1 MSFVETL
8 EKALAAFTL
17 SDEDKVT
24 KRFIE
29 AVSSENWIMCQHLAR
44 EYDLGPAELFDR
56 VAEAACYAYATGV
69 EPKRSA
75 AWTALKTTLETL
87 QYPLWA
93 DAVDKRYRRMTGQ
106 K

>member
-1 MSFVETL
+1 MGFMEQL
-8 EKALAAFTL
+8 EAMVSAKSLTP
-17 SDEDKVT
+17 EDKRM

-29 AVSSENWIMCQHLAR
+29 AISAENWIMCQHLAN
-44 EYDLGPAELFDR
+44 EFELAPAELFDY

-75 AWTALKTTLETL
+75 AWTALKNTLETL

-93 DAVDKRYRRMTGQ
+93 DAVEKRYQRMTNGR
-106 K
+106 